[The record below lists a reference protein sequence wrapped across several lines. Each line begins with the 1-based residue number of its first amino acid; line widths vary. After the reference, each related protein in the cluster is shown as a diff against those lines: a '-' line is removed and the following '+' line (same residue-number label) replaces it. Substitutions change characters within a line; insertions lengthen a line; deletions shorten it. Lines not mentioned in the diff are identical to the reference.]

1 MADFITAFFS
11 HLYTKGGIYGIF
23 AVVCFVLGLFVF
35 IYNKFHFQI
44 DLWLRKKK
52 FDRIVSQFYSNSKDI
67 LPEADYTYYKG
78 ATNGLTTNKILDK
91 IDSSICIG
99 VLVHSQFVI
108 ENNINLLLEFRYE
121 DFDLTPSGKI
131 GQVKKRNLMYLKI
144 NCNLRENNLT
154 VKGEVFDDRFE
165 KKRIMNYLSKLDF

>member
-1 MADFITAFFS
+1 
-11 HLYTKGGIYGIF
+11 
-23 AVVCFVLGLFVF
+23 
-35 IYNKFHFQI
+35 
-44 DLWLRKKK
+44 
-52 FDRIVSQFYSNSKDI
+52 

-108 ENNINLLLEFRYE
+108 ENNIILLLEFRYE

-131 GQVKKRNLMYLKI
+131 GQVKKRNLMYFKI

-154 VKGEVFDDRFE
+154 VKGEVFDDHFE